1 MKRLLALLVA
11 AALAACS
18 HESGPLTQDQAVL
31 TLGLKNGVLVEPS
44 LVSSGQLSEAQL
56 ARLPELGYRTV
67 ICLRSTT
74 EEGSG
79 WEEEKAK
86 ADGVDFVRL
95 PVPAATGLTEENARK
110 LDDALKQHPSGGT
123 IVACGNGNRVGA
135 LLALRAHFCQ
145 GVAPEQALELGKK
158 AGMTKS
164 EPEVR
169 KVLGLAA
176 SQ

>member
-1 MKRLLALLVA
+1 MKSLLALLAA

-44 LVSSGQLSEAQL
+44 LVSAGQLSEAQL
-56 ARLPELGYRTV
+56 ARLPEVGYRTV
-67 ICLRSTT
+67 ICLRSAT

-79 WEEEKAK
+79 WEEEQAK

-110 LDDALKQHPSGGT
+110 LDEALKQHPSGGT

-169 KVLGLAA
+169 KALGLGETK
-176 SQ
+176 

>member
-1 MKRLLALLVA
+1 MKSLLILLAA

-18 HESGPLTQDQAVL
+18 RESSSLTQDQAVL
-31 TLGLKNGVLVEPS
+31 TLGLKNGVLVEPG
-44 LVSSGQLSEAQL
+44 LVSSGQISQAQL

-67 ICLRSTT
+67 ICLRSAT

-79 WEEEKAK
+79 WEEAQAK
-86 ADGVDFVRL
+86 EEGVDFVRL

-110 LDDALKQHPSGGT
+110 LDEALEQHAGSGT
-123 IVACGNGNRVGA
+123 IIACGTGNRVGA

-169 KVLGLAA
+169 KALGLAETK
-176 SQ
+176 